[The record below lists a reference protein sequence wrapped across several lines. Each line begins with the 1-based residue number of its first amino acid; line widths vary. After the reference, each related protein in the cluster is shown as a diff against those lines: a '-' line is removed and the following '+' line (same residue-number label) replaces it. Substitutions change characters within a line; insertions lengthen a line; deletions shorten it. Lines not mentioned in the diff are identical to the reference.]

1 VFSQTVQQTLRM
13 LEVQPDMAVK
23 PQVVAKAEP
32 ESF

>member
-1 VFSQTVQQTLRM
+1 LRM